1 MSDLKKNSNIFF
13 ISTCKL
19 LVNNV
24 NHRLRSFFARRYS
37 CCKRGL
43 SWLRLFWKRE
53 TCYCLNFFFTL
64 SFGLIHSSLSSV
76 FFLPGCDWSIGSETG
91 ETDWNSNEFSAKVG
105 QDKNLGKT
113 FPYKKGVWSLQPVF
127 YHNLQFSTVILLNK
141 IEKNSKEIYST
152 GFPFS

>member
-1 MSDLKKNSNIFF
+1 MIKIILKKRDM
-13 ISTCKL
+13 L
-19 LVNNV
+19 L
-24 NHRLRSFFARRYS
+24 L
-37 CCKRGL
+37 
-43 SWLRLFWKRE
+43 E
-53 TCYCLNFFFTL
+53 FFFPL

-105 QDKNLGKT
+105 QDKNLGTT
-113 FPYKKGVWSLQPVF
+113 FPCKKGVWSLQPVF